1 MGLFDVVTGPAGRV
15 ARHAQNLLEV
25 ARYGGL
31 VTGEEPAQFTV
42 VDSSPIHRLRHYS
55 MGLAADAP
63 AIVLIPPLMVATE
76 VFDVSPQAS
85 AVRTLAGLGVQSF
98 VVDFGSPAHEPGG
111 LERTIEDHIIAVD
124 QAIDHVREVTGR
136 DVHLAGYSQGGMF
149 AYQAAAYR
157 RSDGIASITVFG
169 SPVDLQGGALFRI
182 PPALTTAAA
191 KVAAGA
197 LGGRS
202 IPGWMTRIGFQALDP
217 IGAVTNQ
224 LGFLWALHDRDALLP
239 REGQRRFLM
248 KDGWVAFPGPAL
260 DYVIKQFVL
269 QNRMLA
275 GGFEVAGRAVSL
287 ADLSCAVLTVV
298 GEVDEIAPAPS
309 VRAIRKAAPRADVYE
324 LSLRTGHFGLVVG
337 STAMAASWPA
347 VGAWVLWREKQGDL
361 PDEITSIPQTISQAT
376 SVVARERLEHNL
388 ELAASLAEST
398 GRRIAGAPGNPLPG
412 LRRLVAPAA
421 QLPRLARVLGMRA
434 DTLLSLGSAFD
445 HAAARGARDVGFL
458 FEGNVYDYNAI
469 NERVDRVVRGLIRA
483 GVTPGERVGVLMD
496 TRPTGLA
503 LVTALNRLGAVAV
516 LLRPDSDTAQEIRLA
531 EVSRVVTDPGHADA
545 VPTGVPS
552 QIFLLQGA
560 REPLEGINEL
570 EVDDPD
576 EVPFPDWYVR
586 NPGRADDLAFVL
598 FNGSGADT
606 RLIRV
611 TNGRWALAAYG
622 TASSAQLSSRDTLL
636 SVSPLHHP
644 AGLLT
649 AIGGAVA
656 GGTRIA
662 WLTQLDPATF
672 WEEVRRYGVTAVSY
686 TWSQILPIVEAP
698 PHPQERDHPIRIFF
712 GSGMPRGLWR
722 RTSERFAPVL
732 EFWGSAE
739 RGAILANVSGAKVGA
754 VGRPLPGAATVKLG
768 RYDVSARQLVRG
780 DDGFV
785 VPTAPGELGLMLC
798 QDRVGLFAESELTDV
813 FEAGDAWQPTGS
825 LFRRDADGDYWLEG
839 QVHEIIETAAGPVLP
854 GPVTAVFEELP
865 HVSSAVAY
873 HRRGKR
879 GADVLVVAIEA
890 NKPLGPAAVTA
901 AAWRLPDASRPA
913 IVHVVPAMV
922 FSSAGRPAGT
932 AIAREPI
939 DVTQPGWVWD
949 PQRDEYRTITK
960 TGLARLVRGQTG

>member
-1 MGLFDVVTGPAGRV
+1 MGLFDAVTGPAGRV

-31 VTGEEPAQFTV
+31 VTGEQPAEFTV
-42 VDSSPIHRLRHYS
+42 VDQSPTHRLRHYA
-55 MGLAADAP
+55 MGLPADAP
-63 AIVLIPPLMVATE
+63 AIVLVPPLMVATE

-85 AVRTLAGLGVQSF
+85 AVQTLAGRGVQSF

-111 LERTIEDHIIAVD
+111 LDRTIEDHILAVD
-124 QAIDHVREVTGR
+124 QAINHVREVTGR

-157 RSDGIASITVFG
+157 RSEGIASIIVFG
-169 SPVDLQGGALFRI
+169 SPVDLRGGALFRI
-182 PPALTTAAA
+182 PPALTNAAA
-191 KVAAGA
+191 KVAADA

-202 IPGWMTRIGFQALDP
+202 IPGWMSRIGFQALDP
-217 IGAVTNQ
+217 IGSVTNQ

-287 ADLSCAVLTVV
+287 ADLDCPVLTVV

-309 VRAIRKAAPRADVYE
+309 VRAIRRAAPHAEVYE

-347 VGAWVLWREKQGDL
+347 VAGWVLWREKEAGL
-361 PDEITSIPQTISQAT
+361 PTEIVSVPQPVSAD
-376 SVVARERLEHNL
+376 SRERLEHNL
-388 ELAASLAEST
+388 ELAASLAESA
-398 GRRIAGAPGNPLPG
+398 GRRIAGGPGNPLPG
-412 LRRLVAPAA
+412 LRRLVAPVA
-421 QLPRLARVLGMRA
+421 QLPRLARVLGMRP
-434 DTLLSLGSAFD
+434 DTLLSLASAFD
-445 HAAARGARDVGFL
+445 NAAARGARDVGFL
-458 FEGNVYDYNAI
+458 FEGNVYDYAAI

-483 GVTPGERVGVLMD
+483 GVRPGERVGVLME

-516 LLRPDSDTAQEIRLA
+516 LLRPDSDTALEVRLA
-531 EVSRVVTDPGHADA
+531 EVSRVVADPQNAAA
-545 VPTGVPS
+545 VPASVPS
-552 QIFLLQGA
+552 TTFLLRGA
-560 REPLEGINEL
+560 LEPVEDINDL
-570 EVDDPD
+570 EVEDPD
-576 EVPFPDWYVR
+576 DVALPDWYVR

-622 TASSAQLSSRDTLL
+622 TASSAQLSSKDTLL

-656 GGTRIA
+656 GGSRVA
-662 WLTQLDPATF
+662 WLTELEPETF

-686 TWSQILPIVEAP
+686 TWSQLVPVAEAP
-698 PHPQERDHPIRIFF
+698 PHPAERDHAIRIFF

-722 RTSERFAPVL
+722 RTTDRFAPVL

-739 RGAILANVSGAKVGA
+739 RGAILANVSGLKVGS
-754 VGRPLPGAATVKLG
+754 VGRPLPGAATVKLA
-768 RYDVSARQLVRG
+768 RYDLAARELVRG
-780 DDGFV
+780 PDGLV
-785 VPTAPGELGLMLC
+785 VPAAAGELGLMLC
-798 QDRVGLFAESELTDV
+798 QDRVGLFAESELQHVVET
-813 FEAGDAWQPTGS
+813 GDSWQPTGS
-825 LFRRDADGDYWLEG
+825 LFRRDADGDFWLEG
-839 QVHEIIETAAGPVLP
+839 QVHEIIDTAAGPVLP
-854 GPVTAVFEELP
+854 GPATAVFEELP
-865 HVSSAVAY
+865 HVTSAVAY
-873 HRRGKR
+873 RRPGKKGR
-879 GADVLVVAIEA
+879 GVVAVAVTVRRPI
-890 NKPLGPAAVTA
+890 GPAAVTA
-901 AAWRLPDASRPA
+901 AAWRLPEGSRPG
-913 IVHVVPAMV
+913 IVHVIPEMV
-922 FSSAGRPAGT
+922 VSSAGRPAGT

-939 DVTQPGWVWD
+939 DVTQPGWTWD
-949 PQRDEYRTITK
+949 AERDEYRPITK
-960 TGLARLVRGQTG
+960 TALTRLLRG